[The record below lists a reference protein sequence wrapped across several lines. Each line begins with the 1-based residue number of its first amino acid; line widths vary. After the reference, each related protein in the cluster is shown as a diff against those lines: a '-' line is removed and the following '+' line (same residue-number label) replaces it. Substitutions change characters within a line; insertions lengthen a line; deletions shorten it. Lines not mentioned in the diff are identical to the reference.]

1 MTTTLPCATEPAAY
15 AAPGPTTDGPTT
27 DGPADPD
34 APSLPSLQARF
45 RPVFD
50 RIAQGAAERERTR
63 SLAHEPIAWLRDSGF
78 TALRVPR
85 RLGGAGASVEQLF
98 ALWTELAEADSNV
111 AQILRPHFGFLDRV
125 LIDRDAATQA
135 RWLPLA
141 ARGAVFGN
149 ATTEVGT
156 GTLGTLQTTLVP
168 DAQPGWWRLD
178 GRKFYSTGT
187 LYADWV
193 TVVAR
198 AVEPGKEDQT
208 VHAVVPTSEAGVQRF
223 DDWRGFGQRLT
234 GSGTTVLSQVRV
246 PDDAVIRFP
255 RAQPTPLVAYFQL
268 AHLATLAGI
277 ARALQRDAIAYVQ
290 ARRRVFSHGS
300 ATLPKDDPL
309 VQHIVGQLA
318 AVAGQLRQFL
328 GVLALHAAQC
338 LPQGQRMHGQRQQH
352 AGQPQNAHGDRAGCH
367 LRHGPGHHHGAEH
380 GQHGAQQHD
389 LACGQVQRL
398 LALAIPGQPG
408 DGGQP

>member
-149 ATTEVGT
+149 ATTEVGA

-208 VHAVVPTSEAGVQRF
+208 VHAVVPTRSPACSASM
-223 DDWRGFGQRLT
+223 T
-234 GSGTTVLSQVRV
+234 G
-246 PDDAVIRFP
+246 A
-255 RAQPTPLVAYFQL
+255 
-268 AHLATLAGI
+268 
-277 ARALQRDAIAYVQ
+277 
-290 ARRRVFSHGS
+290 
-300 ATLPKDDPL
+300 
-309 VQHIVGQLA
+309 
-318 AVAGQLRQFL
+318 
-328 GVLALHAAQC
+328 
-338 LPQGQRMHGQRQQH
+338 
-352 AGQPQNAHGDRAGCH
+352 
-367 LRHGPGHHHGAEH
+367 
-380 GQHGAQQHD
+380 
-389 LACGQVQRL
+389 
-398 LALAIPGQPG
+398 ALASA
-408 DGGQP
+408 